1 MAIPYARVFV
11 VFVNS
16 VYATLLLILVGVSL
30 TVSFLKISDPLTVYK
45 GSVITDI
52 NNAITATGLGPEDY
66 YGDGDLMLFLS
77 GFLLVVFV
85 AGLLVL
91 VVALAGCCGGC
102 CRNSAITKLYAAI
115 LITFLIVE
123 FILVIVIY
131 GFSDSMMMSSIKK
144 TLTSV
149 VVSEY
154 QGLVGN
160 NTETFGWNFIMTK
173 YQCCGVY
180 GYSDFTATE
189 VWKSS
194 LVAGGTTYNLKIPIV
209 CCDELPS
216 STDLNCTGTKTGTNA
231 NKGCFEELWKVSAG
245 NLPIAVLALGLGLF
259 LQVLLIVAACD
270 LSAKDKKG
278 KVEPVVE
285 VDQTMKRG
293 LPYKH

>member
-16 VYATLLLILVGVSL
+16 IYATLLLILVGVCL
-30 TVSFLKISDPLTVYK
+30 TVSFLKIPDPLTVYK

-52 NNAITATGLGPEDY
+52 NNAITATGLGPEGY
-66 YGDGDLMLFLS
+66 YGDGDLMLFLYS
-77 GFLLVVFV
+77 FLLVVFV

-91 VVALAGCCGGC
+91 VVALTGCCGGC
-102 CRNSAITKLYAAI
+102 CRNSAMTKLYAAI

-123 FILVIVIY
+123 FILVIVVY
-131 GFSDSMMMSSIKK
+131 GFSDSLMMGSVKK

-149 VVSEY
+149 VISKY

-160 NTETFGWNFIMTK
+160 NTETFGWNFIMIK

-189 VWKSS
+189 SWKSS
-194 LVAGGTTYNLKIPIV
+194 LVTGGTTYDLKIPIV

-216 STDLNCTGTKTGTNA
+216 STDLTCTGTTSGTNA

-245 NLPIAVLALGLGLF
+245 NLPMTILALGLGLF
-259 LQVLLIVAACD
+259 LQVLLIIAACD
-270 LSAKDKKG
+270 LSTKDKKG
-278 KVEPVVE
+278 RVEPVPE
-285 VDQTMKRG
+285 KWTKQ
-293 LPYKH
+293 